1 MGGVCENN
9 VNNSLPNV
17 NKLLRVV
24 RQRIFKTFF
33 LFRRARFRLS
43 PRDNLLR
50 VRDDFRNVGKP
61 SRPLVAA
68 CEHSLRRPYE

>member
-33 LFRRARFRLS
+33 LSRHARFSHARFNLS
-43 PRDNLLR
+43 PRDNLLH
-50 VRDDFRNVGKP
+50 VRDDFVNVGKP

-68 CEHSLRRPYE
+68 R